1 MPSTF
6 FGLQIAYSGLNA
18 FQASINTTANNVSNV
33 QTEGYSRQTVVK
45 QSSSALRVYQKYGSV
60 GTGVTAE
67 KVTQMRDE
75 YYDQKY
81 WYTNPYKG
89 FYDRKVY
96 YMDQIEDMYTDSA
109 ANPGFSTIFGNM
121 FNSLDSIKD
130 NAGDTSVRTEFV
142 SNAQKLCTYF
152 NSTAS
157 QLQELQSSVNDE
169 IKTTV
174 ENINSIAQKV
184 ALLNKQI
191 NTVEQQGGQA
201 NELRD
206 QRALLVDELSEIV
219 TVEVDEFD
227 VINSN
232 YPDMDTGATYFT
244 IKINGQTLVD
254 NYDYQTLSVKSREAK
269 HNQSDVEGLYDIVW
283 TDSGNTFN
291 IQSKNLSGSLKAL
304 FEVRDGNDEQNL
316 QGVVDSTTAGT
327 ITLTSL
333 NVKDINSLCM
343 PEAGSLTVNNYNLEY
358 SSFEAK
364 TDENGNITTITFT
377 LNGGIS
383 TKVQEEISNQKLAV
397 GTTVNYKGIPYYQD
411 QMSAFLRNFAQA
423 FNTIHETGQDLKGE
437 AGGAFFTVDD
447 KVMDREGVYG
457 DMDANGEI
465 INGAFTSTSDTY
477 FRLTALNADVSDAIS
492 RDASKLAATSDIS
505 KGVDAYDKI
514 LELLQLESDTVLYRG
529 NGADKFLQTIY
540 ADITVDTQECSVF
553 SDNYTNIVDA
563 IQKQRDS
570 VSAVDEDEEAMDLV
584 KFQNSYNLASKVI
597 QTMNEMYNQLI
608 LNTGV

>member
-33 QTEGYSRQTVVK
+33 ETEGYSRQTVVK

-89 FYDRKVY
+89 FYDRKEY
-96 YMDQIEDMYTDSA
+96 YMNQIEDLYTDSA
-109 ANPGFSTIFGNM
+109 ANPGFSSIFGAM

-130 NAGDTSVRTEFV
+130 NAGDGSVRTEFV

-152 NSTAS
+152 NSTAQ

-174 ENINSIAQKV
+174 ENVNSIAQKI

-219 TVEVDEFD
+219 TVEVDEVD
-227 VINSN
+227 VVNSN
-232 YPDMDTGATYFT
+232 YPDMHTGATYYT
-244 IKINGQTLVD
+244 VKLNGQLLVD
-254 NYDYQTLSVKSREAK
+254 NYDYKTLSVESREAK
-269 HNQSDVEGLYDIVW
+269 HNQSDVEGLYDIIW
-283 TDSGNTFN
+283 TDSGNSFN

-304 FEVRDGNDEQNL
+304 FEIRDGNDEQNL
-316 QGVVDSTTAGT
+316 QGIVDSSTAGT
-327 ITLTSL
+327 ITLTAL
-333 NVKDINSLCM
+333 NIKDINALCM
-343 PEAGSLTVNNYNLEY
+343 PEAGAITVNNYNLEY
-358 SSFEAK
+358 SSFTAN
-364 TDENGNITTITFT
+364 TDENGKLTTITFT

-383 TKVQEEISNQKLAV
+383 TKVQDEISNQKLAV
-397 GTTVNYKGIPYYQD
+397 GSTVNYKGIPYYQD
-411 QMSAFLRNFAQA
+411 QMSAFLRNFAQS
-423 FNTIHETGQDLKGE
+423 FNTIHETGQDLNGDT
-437 AGGAFFTVDD
+437 GGAFFTVDD

-457 DMDANGEI
+457 DMDGEGNI
-465 INGAFTSTSDTY
+465 ISGSFTSTSDTY

-492 RDASKLAATSDIS
+492 RDASKVAATSDIT

-514 LELLQLESDTVLYRG
+514 VELLKLESDTVLYRG
-529 NGADKFLQTIY
+529 NSADKFLQTIY

-553 SDNYTNIVDA
+553 NQNYTNILDA
-563 IQKQRDS
+563 VQKQRDS

-584 KFQNSYNLASKVI
+584 KFQNAYNLASKVI
-597 QTMNEMYNQLI
+597 QTMKEMYDQLI

>member
-6 FGLQIAYSGLNA
+6 FGLHIAYSGLNA

-33 QTEGYSRQTVVK
+33 ETEGYSRQTVVK

-81 WYTNPYKG
+81 WYTNPSLG

-96 YMDQIEDMYTDSA
+96 YMNQIEDMFTDDAS
-109 ANPGFSTIFGNM
+109 NPGFSTIFGKM

-152 NSTAS
+152 NSTAN
-157 QLQELQSSVNDE
+157 QLQDLQSTINDE

-174 ENINSIAQKV
+174 ENVNSIAQKV

-206 QRALLVDELSEIV
+206 QRALLVDELSQIV
-219 TVEVDEFD
+219 SVDVDEVD
-227 VINSN
+227 VVNTN
-232 YPDMDTGATYFT
+232 YPDMQTGATYFT
-244 IKINGQTLVD
+244 IKINGQMLVD
-254 NYDYQTLSVKSREAK
+254 NYDYETLSVQTREAK

-283 TDSGNTFN
+283 TDSQNSFN
-291 IQSKNLSGSLKAL
+291 IMSKNLSGSLKAL

-316 QGVVDSTTAGT
+316 QGVVTATTANT
-327 ITLTSL
+327 ITIKNPNIT
-333 NVKDINSLCM
+333 DINSLCM
-343 PEAGSLTVNNYNLEY
+343 PEGGAINVNNHELEY
-358 SSFEAK
+358 SSFTAE
-364 TDENGNITTITFT
+364 TDAEGKVTSITFQ
-377 LNGGIS
+377 LSGGIS
-383 TKVQEEISNQKLAV
+383 TKTQSEISGQILAV
-397 GTTVNYKGIPYYQD
+397 GNTINYKGIPYYQN

-423 FNTIHETGQDLKGE
+423 FNTIHETGQDLNGDQ
-437 AGGAFFTVDD
+437 GQAFFTVDD
-447 KVMDREGVYG
+447 RVMNREGVYA

-465 INGAFTSTSDTY
+465 LSGTFSSTSDTY
-477 FRLTALNADVSDAIS
+477 FRLTALNADISTAIS
-492 RDASKLAATSDIS
+492 KNSSKVAATENINY
-505 KGVDAYDKI
+505 GVAAYDKI
-514 LELLQLESDTVLYRG
+514 VELMALESDTVLYRG
-529 NGADKFLQTIY
+529 NGADKFLQTVY

-553 SDNYTNIVDA
+553 KSNYENIMDA
-563 IQKQRDS
+563 IQQQRDS

-584 KFQNSYNLASKVI
+584 KFQNAYNLASKVI
-597 QTMNEMYNQLI
+597 QTMTEMYDQLI

>member
-33 QTEGYSRQTVVK
+33 ETEGYSRQTVVK
-45 QSSSALRVYQKYGSV
+45 QSSSSLRVYQKYGSV

-89 FYDRKVY
+89 FYNRKEY
-96 YMDQIEDMYTDSA
+96 YMNQIEDLYTDSA
-109 ANPGFSTIFGNM
+109 ANPGFSTIFGSM

-152 NSTAS
+152 NSTAH

-174 ENINSIAQKV
+174 ENVNSIAQKI

-219 TVEVDEFD
+219 TVEVDEVD
-227 VINSN
+227 VVNSN
-232 YPDMDTGATYFT
+232 YPDMETGATYYT
-244 IKINGQTLVD
+244 VKLNGQLLVD
-254 NYDYQTLSVKSREAK
+254 NYDYKTLSVESREAK

-283 TDSGNTFN
+283 TDSGNSFN

-316 QGVVDSTTAGT
+316 QGIVDSSTAGT

-343 PEAGSLTVNNYNLEY
+343 PEAGAITVNNYNLEY
-358 SSFEAK
+358 SSFTAN

-383 TKVQEEISNQKLAV
+383 TKVQDEISNQKLAV
-397 GTTVNYKGIPYYQD
+397 GSTVNYKGIPYYQD

-423 FNTIHETGQDLKGE
+423 FNTIHETGQDLNGE

-447 KVMDREGVYG
+447 KIMDREGVYS
-457 DMDANGEI
+457 DMNAEGEI
-465 INGAFTSTSDTY
+465 ISGSFSSTSDTY

-492 RDASKLAATSDIS
+492 RDASKVAATSDIT
-505 KGVDAYDKI
+505 KGVDAYDKV
-514 LELLQLESDTVLYRG
+514 LELLKLESDTVLYRG

-553 SDNYTNIVDA
+553 NKNYTNIVEA

-584 KFQNSYNLASKVI
+584 KFQNAYNLASKVI
-597 QTMNEMYNQLI
+597 QTMKEMYDQLI